1 MSVEIYHNFRPGRVA
16 VHFNHDT
23 VIFIRISVCTLN
35 PNLLLETLSYLIAVT
50 SSSSSSSCI
59 FLHHNLEMKPN

>member
-1 MSVEIYHNFRPGRVA
+1 MCQLKFNTTLERVA

-23 VIFIRISVCTLN
+23 VIFMRISVFTLN

-50 SSSSSSSCI
+50 SSSSSCI